1 MNNHCFGCDFGSYH
15 LKIYHK
21 EQDGCL
27 MQHNMVAVQDKK
39 EMLAYGDEAYAM
51 YEKAP
56 ANIQVSSPMSYGN
69 LASIS
74 NMQTFLKRFLES
86 STKGQLKG
94 AEYFVALPKDMQE
107 RIFTTLIQDSSMKPK
122 TVYLV
127 DKPVAAGLG
136 LGINVK
142 EAQGVLIVD
151 IGAETT
157 EISVLSLGG
166 IVISRLIQTG
176 GRSIDDAIQSA
187 IRKEHNFFI
196 GSKTA
201 ESIKK
206 ELAYAINP
214 EEATMKI
221 CGRNMVVGLP
231 QMLEISA
238 SFVYDAIKEQ
248 LGVIVDA
255 VKTILE
261 RTPPELGVDIIQN
274 GIYLT
279 GGSARIRKMDE
290 LLQEKSG
297 IRVTVDP
304 EPELSVVKG
313 LSRVINERDFRS
325 LAFVTK
331 EQKYE

>member
-21 EQDGCL
+21 EQDSCL

-94 AEYFVALPKDMQE
+94 AEYFVALPTDMQE

-142 EAQGVLIVD
+142 EAQGCD
-151 IGAETT
+151 
-157 EISVLSLGG
+157 
-166 IVISRLIQTG
+166 
-176 GRSIDDAIQSA
+176 
-187 IRKEHNFFI
+187 
-196 GSKTA
+196 
-201 ESIKK
+201 
-206 ELAYAINP
+206 
-214 EEATMKI
+214 
-221 CGRNMVVGLP
+221 
-231 QMLEISA
+231 
-238 SFVYDAIKEQ
+238 
-248 LGVIVDA
+248 
-255 VKTILE
+255 
-261 RTPPELGVDIIQN
+261 
-274 GIYLT
+274 
-279 GGSARIRKMDE
+279 
-290 LLQEKSG
+290 
-297 IRVTVDP
+297 
-304 EPELSVVKG
+304 
-313 LSRVINERDFRS
+313 
-325 LAFVTK
+325 
-331 EQKYE
+331 

>member
-1 MNNHCFGCDFGSYH
+1 
-15 LKIYHK
+15 
-21 EQDGCL
+21 
-27 MQHNMVAVQDKK
+27 
-39 EMLAYGDEAYAM
+39 M

-56 ANIQVSSPMSYGN
+56 ANIHVGAPMSYGN

-74 NMQTFLKRFLES
+74 NMQAFLKKLLEENI
-86 STKGQLKG
+86 KGQLKG
-94 AEYFVALPKDMQE
+94 ADFFVALPTDMQE
-107 RIFTTLIQDSSMKPK
+107 RNFTMLIQDSAMKPK

-166 IVISRLIQTG
+166 TVISRLIQTG

-187 IRKEHNFFI
+187 IRKEYSFFI

-201 ESIKK
+201 ENIKK
-206 ELAYAINP
+206 ELAYAIDP
-214 EEATMKI
+214 EEKTMQI

-231 QMLEISA
+231 QMLELSSA
-238 SFVYDAIKEQ
+238 FVYDAIKEQ
-248 LGVIVDA
+248 LGIITDA
-255 VKTILE
+255 IKTILE
-261 RTPPELGVDIIQN
+261 RTPPELGVDIIAN

-279 GGSARIRKMDE
+279 GGSARIRNLDQ
-290 LLQEKSG
+290 LLQKKTG
-297 IRVTVDP
+297 ISVKVDEDP
-304 EPELSVVKG
+304 EMCVVRG
-313 LSRVINERDFRS
+313 LARVINEKEFRP

-331 EQKYE
+331 EQKYV